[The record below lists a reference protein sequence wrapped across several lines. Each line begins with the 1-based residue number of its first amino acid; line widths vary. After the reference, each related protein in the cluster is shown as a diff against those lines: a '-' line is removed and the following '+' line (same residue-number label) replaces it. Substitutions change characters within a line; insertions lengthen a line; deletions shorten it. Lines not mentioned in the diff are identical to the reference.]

1 MDRVGNKKG
10 KMRECESICERERE
24 IGETDLKKC
33 EQINVKVSECE
44 DSFMKK
50 KVRVIPC
57 ALVCVLVCMQIYDC
71 SSVSV

>member
-1 MDRVGNKKG
+1 MRVRVSG
-10 KMRECESICERERE
+10 RE

-33 EQINVKVSECE
+33 EQINVKVFECE

-57 ALVCVLVCMQIYDC
+57 AVVCVFMSMQICDC
-71 SSVSV
+71 FGECVCLNACETESACTCE